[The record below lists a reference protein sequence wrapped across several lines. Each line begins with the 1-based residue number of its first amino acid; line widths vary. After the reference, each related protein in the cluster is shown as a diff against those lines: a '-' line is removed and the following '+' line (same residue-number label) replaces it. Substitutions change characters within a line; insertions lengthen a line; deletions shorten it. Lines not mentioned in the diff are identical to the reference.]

1 MWLLAIILDS
11 TVLDLFC
18 LPIHNMVV
26 FCLLVCIHH
35 KWSHTVCVG
44 LQLFFFNSVVY
55 LGELSVLLHKD
66 LAHCTYF
73 LIPNFIGNLLF

>member
-26 FCLLVCIHH
+26 LCVLVCVYH
-35 KWSHTVCVG
+35 KWSHTICVG
-44 LQLFFFNSVVY
+44 LQLFF
-55 LGELSVLLHKD
+55 
-66 LAHCTYF
+66 
-73 LIPNFIGNLLF
+73 LIQWCILESYPCYYIKI